1 MKNAP
6 VALCGWALL
15 AGLGA
20 ALPSATARP
29 SVSVPANVAAVLE
42 KRCVE
47 CHEGREA
54 AMGLSLDPEKI
65 SEAIDAPSR
74 EIPSLKIIDT
84 ADPESSYLLKKILGS
99 RDINGSKMPR
109 LRRMSRED
117 VEVLKAW
124 ILGLKEKEGARPAP
138 S

>member
-6 VALCGWALL
+6 VALCACALL

-20 ALPSATARP
+20 ALPSATAQA
-29 SVSVPANVAAVLE
+29 SFTVPANVAAVLE

-47 CHEGREA
+47 CHEGAEA
-54 AMGLSLDPEKI
+54 AMGLSLEPAKI
-65 SEAIDAPSR
+65 SEAVNAPSK

-84 ADPESSYLLKKILGS
+84 ADPEASYLLKKILGS
-99 RDINGSKMPR
+99 RDISGSKMPR

-117 VEVLKAW
+117 VEILQAW
-124 ILGLKEKEGARPAP
+124 ILGLKKRTGRPA
-138 S
+138 